1 MKFNKDEQG
10 TVMIFD
16 AKTGY
21 WDCCTNVPSHIRLFT
36 SKIMEISGGIKVLTT
51 HEGKPTS
58 IRVSSFF
65 KEDINLREA
74 LKSNVE

>member
-21 WDCCTNVPSHIRLFT
+21 WDCCTNVPSHI
-36 SKIMEISGGIKVLTT
+36 
-51 HEGKPTS
+51 
-58 IRVSSFF
+58 
-65 KEDINLREA
+65 
-74 LKSNVE
+74 

>member
-1 MKFNKDEQG
+1 MKFNKDEQE
-10 TVMIFD
+10 TVMIFN
-16 AKTGY
+16 AKTGC

-36 SKIMEISGGIKVLTT
+36 SKIMEISGGIKVLAE

-74 LKSNVE
+74 LKSNV